1 MDLPREENAGKK
13 NGLRSNSSFELVQ
26 KSKGELL

>member
-1 MDLPREENAGKK
+1 MYPGAEIPGKK
-13 NGLRSNSSFELVQ
+13 IGLRSNSSFELVQ